1 VTAILGG
8 LGAAVCWTVT
18 TLCSSR
24 ASRQIGAG
32 PALAWVMLVGLAVV
46 LPFLVAA
53 GSPPTGSA
61 AGWLLIAGLSNVVG
75 LMLEYRAVRVG
86 KIGVVAAI
94 VSTEG
99 AMAALISRVA
109 GEPMPAATAAVLALI
124 AVGVVLA
131 CLEKSE
137 DVDGGRATRAIVLS
151 AGAALSFGIS
161 LYSIGHVSGD
171 VAVAWV
177 ALPARAIGVT
187 VVTLPL
193 AVGGRLRTASSSA
206 PLVIGAGV
214 AEVVGV
220 AVFAWGA
227 RDAIGVASVLGA
239 QFAAFSAVGAFVLF
253 QERLRRIQVAGI
265 VAILVGIG
273 TLALLRS

>member
-1 VTAILGG
+1 MTAILGG

-24 ASRQIGAG
+24 ASRRIGAG

-46 LPFLVAA
+46 LPFLVTA
-53 GSPPTGSA
+53 GSPPTGST
-61 AGWLLIAGLSNVVG
+61 AGWLLLAGLGNVVG
-75 LMLEYRAVRVG
+75 LMLEYLAVRVG

-99 AMAALISRVA
+99 VMTALISRIA
-109 GEPMPAATAAVLALI
+109 GEPMPASTAAVLALI

-131 CLEKSE
+131 CLEESE
-137 DVDGGRATRAIVLS
+137 GVDSGRVTRAVVLA
-151 AGAALSFGIS
+151 AGGALSFGIS

-177 ALPARAIGVT
+177 ALPARVIGVG
-187 VVTLPL
+187 VITLPL
-193 AVGGRLRTASSSA
+193 AVGGRLRIARSSA

-214 AEVVGV
+214 AEVVGI
-220 AVFAWGA
+220 AAFAWGA

-253 QERLRRIQVAGI
+253 KERLRRIQVVGV
-265 VAILVGIG
+265 VAILVGVG
-273 TLALLRS
+273 TLALLSS